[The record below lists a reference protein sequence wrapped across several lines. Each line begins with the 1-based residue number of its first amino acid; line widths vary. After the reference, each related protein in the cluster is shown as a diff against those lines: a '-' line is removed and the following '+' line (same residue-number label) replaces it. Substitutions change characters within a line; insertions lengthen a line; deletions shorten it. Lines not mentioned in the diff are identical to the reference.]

1 MELIPKAKL
10 QDEAI
15 REPEVCFFNKTIGVK
30 MIKSMTG
37 YGRVETTGQDRNI
50 VVEIKS
56 VNHRFLEISL
66 RMPQAL
72 FPLELEF
79 KKKIGEKVKRGR
91 IEIFIRLEAQ
101 STNTPGA
108 IINLEVARNYF
119 AALQRLKNELGLT
132 EEIGLKT
139 LVGFRD
145 IFSQPADT
153 EIDPD
158 IIKQIAAALEEAL
171 DLLIRMRQ
179 EEGVAIYQDMV
190 QRLDSIKGILAT
202 INARSPQVIVEYQ
215 KRLTERI
222 KELTAGFALD
232 ESRLAQEAAIL
243 ADKSDITEEIVRMH
257 SHINQFVELLQSVD
271 AEGKKIDFLLQEMNR
286 EINTIGSKSNDAEIA
301 RQVIE
306 AKSELSRLREQA
318 QNIE

>member
-1 MELIPKAKL
+1 
-10 QDEAI
+10 
-15 REPEVCFFNKTIGVK
+15 

-50 VVEIKS
+50 VVEVKS

-66 RMPQAL
+66 RTPQAL

-79 KKKIGEKVKRGR
+79 KKKIAEKVKRGR
-91 IEIFIRLEAQ
+91 IEVFIRLEAA
-101 STNTPGA
+101 SANAPEA
-108 IINLEVARNYF
+108 ILNLEIARNYF
-119 AALQRLKNELGLT
+119 AALQRLKDEFGLT
-132 EEIGLKT
+132 DEIGLKT
-139 LVGFRD
+139 LAGFRD
-145 IFSQPADT
+145 IFSQPAET

-158 IIKQIAAALEEAL
+158 VLKQTAAALEEAL
-171 DLLIRMRQ
+171 DMLVQMRQ
-179 EEGVAIYQDMV
+179 EEGVAIYQDME
-190 QRLDSIKGILAT
+190 QRLDFIRGILET
-202 INARSPQVIVEYQ
+202 INARAPQVVIEYQ

-222 KELTAGFALD
+222 KELTAGYALD
-232 ESRLAQEAAIL
+232 DSRLAQEAAIL
-243 ADKSDITEEIVRMH
+243 AEKSDVTEAIVRMP
-257 SHINQFVELLQSVD
+257 SHIVQLVTLLQSAE

-306 AKSELSRLREQA
+306 AKSELSKLREQA

>member
-1 MELIPKAKL
+1 
-10 QDEAI
+10 
-15 REPEVCFFNKTIGVK
+15 
-30 MIKSMTG
+30 MTG
-37 YGRVETTGQDRNI
+37 YGRVETTGQGRNI
-50 VVEIKS
+50 VVEAKS

-72 FPLELEF
+72 FPLEMEF
-79 KKKIGEKVKRGR
+79 KKKIGEKAKRGR

-101 STNTPGA
+101 SANAPEA
-108 IINLEVARNYF
+108 ILNLEIARNYF
-119 AALQRLKNELGLT
+119 TALQRLKEEFGLQ

-145 IFSQPADT
+145 IFSQPAEA

-158 IIKQIAAALEEAL
+158 VLKQTASALEEAL
-171 DLLIRMRQ
+171 DMLVSMRQ
-179 EEGVAIYQDMV
+179 EEGAAIYQDMQ
-190 QRLDSIKGILAT
+190 QRLDAIRGILGT
-202 INARSPQVIVEYQ
+202 INARAPQVILEYQ
-215 KRLTERI
+215 RRLTERI
-222 KELTAGFALD
+222 KELTAGYALED
-232 ESRLAQEAAIL
+232 SRLAQEAAIL
-243 ADKSDITEEIVRMH
+243 AEKSDITEEIVRMH
-257 SHINQFVELLQSVD
+257 SHIGQFVNLLQSVE

-306 AKSELSRLREQA
+306 AKSELSKLREQA

>member
-1 MELIPKAKL
+1 
-10 QDEAI
+10 
-15 REPEVCFFNKTIGVK
+15 

-50 VVEIKS
+50 VVEVKS

-66 RMPQAL
+66 RTPQAL

-79 KKKIGEKVKRGR
+79 KKKIAEKVKRGR
-91 IEIFIRLEAQ
+91 IEVFIRLEAA
-101 STNTPGA
+101 SANAPEA
-108 IINLEVARNYF
+108 ILNLEIARNYF
-119 AALQRLKNELGLT
+119 AALQRLKDEFGLT
-132 EEIGLKT
+132 DEIGLKT
-139 LVGFRD
+139 LAGFRD
-145 IFSQPADT
+145 IFSQPAET

-158 IIKQIAAALEEAL
+158 VLKQTAAALEEAL
-171 DLLIRMRQ
+171 DMLVQMRQ
-179 EEGVAIYQDMV
+179 EEGVAIYQDME
-190 QRLDSIKGILAT
+190 QRLDFIRGILET
-202 INARSPQVIVEYQ
+202 INARAPQVVIEYQ

-222 KELTAGFALD
+222 KELTAGYALD
-232 ESRLAQEAAIL
+232 DSRLAQEAAIL
-243 ADKSDITEEIVRMH
+243 AEKSDVTEEIVRMH
-257 SHINQFVELLQSVD
+257 SHIGQFVTLLQSAE

-306 AKSELSRLREQA
+306 AKSELSKLREQA